1 MIHSVQEHR
10 YDIQP
15 SLEGGVTMHFQKATL
30 SLLLA
35 QRDSPEGMATSAE
48 IQYFTEKTR

>member
-1 MIHSVQEHR
+1 
-10 YDIQP
+10 
-15 SLEGGVTMHFQKATL
+15 MHFQKATL

-35 QRDSPEGMATSAE
+35 QGDSPEGMATSAE